1 MTTIDDRI
9 ELMKNEIAELRLT
22 INNGGQENTKI
33 SALEE
38 SVEVK
43 DGDLFLVS
51 SDVNGDE
58 TYDSSKRISFLDFC
72 TKIKSKL
79 EQIDE

>member
-9 ELMKNEIAELRLT
+9 ESMKNEIAELRLT
-22 INNGGQENTKI
+22 INNGGQANTKI

-43 DGDLFLVS
+43 DEDLFLVS
-51 SDVNGDE
+51 SDVNNDD
-58 TYDSSKRISFLDFC
+58 TYDSSRRISFSDLC
-72 TKIKSKL
+72 AKIKSKL

>member
-43 DGDLFLVS
+43 DEDLFLVS